1 MLQWHPAYL
10 LWDGNSG
17 ACHACTYSVRR
28 ERLDKYNL
36 TLLNNLVEIK
46 KQTNKQTNKNMFL
59 RKKKKEAL
67 NLPPPPKKR
76 KKLGETE
83 ALALSSVRIA
93 LCLQVLRHLGAG
105 REQQGK
111 NFLKTVFLKSSFS
124 CLASTLPLN
133 HQTL

>member
-46 KQTNKQTNKNMFL
+46 KQTN
-59 RKKKKEAL
+59 KEAL